1 MKLHK
6 DTIFCT
12 IVMVVALAVA
22 GFLGFLADNLNAEE
36 PQPVPEWSAVELL
49 HEQNGT
55 LTEWQMLLMAISFT
69 ESKWNAQAV
78 GKAGDSGH
86 LQLMPVY
93 IAEVNRLYGT
103 NYTIRDAFNIKTSIE
118 IYEKMQAHYN
128 PERDIEKAIL
138 LHNKSPY
145 YRKEVLRNMELIRNM
160 ESVRKEVVK

>member
-1 MKLHK
+1 MKYN
-6 DTIFCT
+6 D
-12 IVMVVALAVA
+12 ALAIVLTA
-22 GFLGFLADNLNAEE
+22 ISIMALVVVGKATEPAPEE
-36 PQPVPEWSAVELL
+36 PQPVQEWSAVELL

-86 LQLMPVY
+86 LQLMPIYV
-93 IAEVNRLYGT
+93 AEVNRLYGT
-103 NYTIRDAFNIKTSIE
+103 NYTIQDAFNIKTSIE

-128 PERDIEKAIL
+128 PERD
-138 LHNKSPY
+138 NKNSF

-160 ESVRKEVVK
+160 ESIRKEVKK